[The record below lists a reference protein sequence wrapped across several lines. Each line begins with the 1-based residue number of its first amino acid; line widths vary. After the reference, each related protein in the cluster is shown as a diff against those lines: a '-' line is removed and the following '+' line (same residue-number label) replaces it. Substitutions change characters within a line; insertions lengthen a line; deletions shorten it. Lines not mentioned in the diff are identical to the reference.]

1 MKALILDSGNSS
13 SYHAMRSLARH
24 GDEVHLVASRSCH
37 WRHSKFCARAIDEP
51 KPEPGEDLQRAM
63 AEFLLGVVRNGDYGL
78 LLSCGDALTEAI
90 YANFD
95 AFSAH
100 VDCAAP
106 GPRVADIVLNKV
118 RASEFAERLGVPVP
132 ATFDLG
138 GFPRNPRELPSLPYP
153 VVVKGQQGSG
163 SSNVRFA
170 DGPESLVKGFRDVW
184 ELESDLEGG
193 PSVQEYVAGPGYLV
207 HLLYWEG
214 EPYAAVCHRK
224 DREYPVGG
232 GVTAAATTV
241 HEPELL
247 AAALKIAGALEW
259 HGLVKM
265 DFLHD
270 PATGAFKFVE
280 IDPRVSASLDI
291 ARVAGVDQV
300 AMLADLVE
308 GKAVKPN
315 LSFRAGVRYRWLFP
329 RDLLAGIAN
338 PGAYLR
344 LLPDILSP
352 RVHFDLGPS
361 DWWPF
366 FYQVGRF
373 VQERKYLDRDIRA
386 KARAARVI
394 RAVYEARI
402 SGESERA
409 RNGSV

>member
-1 MKALILDSGNSS
+1 MKALVLDAGNSS
-13 SYHAMRSLARH
+13 SYHAMRSLARR
-24 GDEVHLVASRSCH
+24 GDEVHLVASPHCH
-37 WRHSKFCARAIDEP
+37 WRWSKYCSRAIDEP
-51 KPEPGEDLQRAM
+51 IARPGQDEQQTTVA
-63 AEFLLGVVRNGDYGL
+63 FLLDLLHGEDYGL

-90 YANFD
+90 YAHFD
-95 AFSAH
+95 DFSALA
-100 VDCAAP
+100 DCAAP

-118 RASEFAERLGVPVP
+118 RASEFAEELGVPVP
-132 ATFDLG
+132 ATFALG
-138 GFPRNPRELPSLPYP
+138 GPALSRSELPSLPYP
-153 VVVKGQQGSG
+153 LVVKGQRGSG

-170 DGPESLVKGFRDVW
+170 DGPDSLVKGFEEVR
-184 ELESDLEGG
+184 ELESDLEGT

-207 HLLYWEG
+207 HLLYWRG

-241 HEPELL
+241 HEPALL
-247 AAALKIAGALEW
+247 EAALKIAGALEW

-270 PATGAFKFVE
+270 PATGEFKFVE
-280 IDPRVSASLDI
+280 IDPRVSASVDI

-329 RDLLAGIAN
+329 RDLLAGIAS

-386 KARAARVI
+386 KARAARAI
-394 RAVYEARI
+394 RAVYEARVAAE
-402 SGESERA
+402 GERA
-409 RNGSV
+409 SDGSA

>member
-1 MKALILDSGNSS
+1 MKALVLDAGNSS
-13 SYHAMRSLARH
+13 SYHAMRSLARR
-24 GDEVHLVASRSCH
+24 GDEVHLVDSHFCH
-37 WRHSKFCARAIDEP
+37 WRFSKFCARAIEEP
-51 KPEPGEDLQRAM
+51 APAAGEDEQQATV
-63 AEFLLGVVRNGDYGL
+63 EFLLSLLQQERYGL

-90 YANFD
+90 YGNFD
-95 AFSAH
+95 AFSAL

-106 GPRVADIVLNKV
+106 GPRVADVVLSKP
-118 RASEFAERLGVPVP
+118 RATEFARQLGVPVP
-132 ATFDLG
+132 ATFELGEFGGNPFDL
-138 GFPRNPRELPSLPYP
+138 PTLPYP
-153 VVVKGQQGSG
+153 VVVKGQRGSG

-170 DGPESLVKGFRDVW
+170 DGPEGLAKGFQEVRD
-184 ELESDLEGG
+184 LESDLAGG
-193 PSVQEYVAGPGYLV
+193 PAIQEYVGGPGYLV
-207 HLLYWEG
+207 HLLFWQG

-241 HEPELL
+241 HEPDLL
-247 AAALKIAGALEW
+247 ASALKIAQALEW

-270 PATGAFKFVE
+270 PVSGEFKFVE
-280 IDPRVSASLDI
+280 IDPRVSASVDI
-291 ARVAGVDQV
+291 ARAAGVDQV

-308 GKAVKPN
+308 GRAVKPD
-315 LSFRAGVRYRWLFP
+315 LTFRAGVRYRWLFP

-352 RVHFDLGPS
+352 RVSFDLGPS

-373 VQERKYLDRDIRA
+373 VQERKYLDSAIREEG
-386 KARAARVI
+386 RAARAI
-394 RAVYEARI
+394 RAVYEARLAATR
-402 SGESERA
+402 ERA
-409 RNGSV
+409 LNGSV

>member
-1 MKALILDSGNSS
+1 MTEQAGPAPVQRIERGQDIE
-13 SYHAMRSLARH
+13 
-24 GDEVHLVASRSCH
+24 DEVVEVIAHTRWSVGRQPVAG
-37 WRHSKFCARAIDEP
+37 KIDRDQVESVQVR
-51 KPEPGEDLQRAM
+51 GQRKVAV
-63 AEFLLGVVRNGDYGL
+63 GVVQPAMKREHANRP
-78 LLSCGDALTEAI
+78 ALPTQ
-90 YANFD
+90 
-95 AFSAH
+95 
-100 VDCAAP
+100 
-106 GPRVADIVLNKV
+106 
-118 RASEFAERLGVPVP
+118 ASEFAERLGVPVP

-138 GFPRNPRELPSLPYP
+138 GFPLNPRELPSLPYP

-170 DGPESLVKGFRDVW
+170 DGPENLVRGFREVW

-207 HLLYWEG
+207 HLLYWQG

-247 AAALKIAGALEW
+247 AAALRIAGALEW